1 MDMISIVDT
10 LWVLL
15 AAILVF
21 FMNLGFAS
29 VEAGFARAKN
39 TVNILSKNFI
49 VFAVSSLGFMLL
61 GWGLMFG
68 GDNPFVGTQHL
79 FVLGGQDLSFYDG
92 TLTSTVPFW
101 GKFFFQL
108 VFCGTAATIVSGAV
122 AERIKYV
129 SFILFSFVLTLVI
142 YPIVGH
148 WIWGGGWL
156 AQMGFMDFAGD
167 AAVHSVG
174 GWAAL
179 AGAMLLGPRIG
190 KYDKDGRAQAIPGHN
205 MSLAVIGLFVLWLG
219 WFGFNP
225 GSTMSFQHPA
235 DVMHILV
242 TTNTSAIAAV
252 LTATITSWVVV
263 GKPDLGMTI
272 NGCLAGLVGVTGS
285 CAYVSIESSL
295 IIGAIAG
302 VLVVFAVGFF
312 DKLHVDDPVGATAV
326 HLCCGVFGTLC
337 VGIFAE
343 EGVTTLAT
351 RSGLLFGGGAELLG
365 IQVIGVLAV
374 GVFTFV
380 TSGLVWLALKYT
392 VGIRVS
398 PEEELAGLD
407 IGEELRQR
415 PLVGLPV
422 VVGLHVG
429 IVDAERLPAVVARSP
444 VVGDPVERLI
454 ERMQVLRHARDD
466 LVGLLVLVVEVA
478 GIRGQLLRK
487 DVEARQLDVPVAGRI
502 ETRAHLVD
510 IPLVGRDA
518 VLVVREVELLAVHL
532 APVDRRRGGVA
543 VLQEVDRVG
552 KHHHHLALRGG
563 RTQPFG
569 SCGNGLFEG
578 IDAAVGT
585 EPVVDQVVPLLAV
598 GRVARIAQHADHVGV
613 IDPSGNIRI
622 LRLEEKEAVE
632 EPVLPA
638 RLVGVAHQRREAI
651 RLPEVGRAVVASSVA
666 QHGVGG
672 AVGRS
677 GALRACTFGQPGR
690 PRHGKKDSCG
700 KERQACG
707 KKSLSDVHVVRSGHS
722 RDPVVSP
729 CRITTGSFGLNVH
742 AAGSECFA
750 PDVSQLAASAG

>member
-1 MDMISIVDT
+1 MAPAGVYCTQGNGAGGFPPALLFYHRPSAKGRVLRGGEARQDLPFSCCTRPRTGGRKITAGAAGPARRLLREESLMDMISIVDT

-21 FMNLGFAS
+21 FMNLGFAA

-156 AQMGFMDFAGD
+156 ADMGFMDFAGD

-179 AGAMLLGPRIG
+179 AGALLLGPRMG
-190 KYDKDGRAQAIPGHN
+190 KYGRDGKPQAIPGHN

-225 GSTMSFQHPA
+225 GSTMSFQNPA

-252 LTATITSWVVV
+252 LTSTITSWIVV

-272 NGCLAGLVGVTGS
+272 NGCLAGLVAVTGS

-295 IIGAIAG
+295 AIGAIAG

-337 VGIFAE
+337 VGLFAE

-351 RSGLLFGGGAELLG
+351 RSGLLFGGGAGLLG
-365 IQVIGVLAV
+365 VQLLGVLAV
-374 GVFTFV
+374 GGFTFV

-407 IGEELRQR
+407 IGEHGNIAY
-415 PLVGLPV
+415 P
-422 VVGLHVG
+422 
-429 IVDAERLPAVVARSP
+429 DFAPAIP
-444 VVGDPVERLI
+444 TGDYAAPAAAPAAMPAAAPAAAVPVEHKPRAGAALTKVSVVTRQDRFI
-454 ERMQVLRHARDD
+454 PLQNALEQLGVT
-466 LVGLLVLVVEVA
+466 GLTVTNVFGYGQQKGHEA
-478 GIRGQLLRK
+478 YFRGVP
-487 DVEARQLDVPVAGRI
+487 VEARLLPKLKVEVVVSKVPV
-502 ETRAHLVD
+502 
-510 IPLVGRDA
+510 DA
-518 VLVVREVELLAVHL
+518 VVEA
-532 APVDRRRGGVA
+532 AR
-543 VLQEVDRVG
+543 
-552 KHHHHLALRGG
+552 KALYTG
-563 RTQPFG
+563 
-569 SCGNGLFEG
+569 
-578 IDAAVGT
+578 
-585 EPVVDQVVPLLAV
+585 
-598 GRVARIAQHADHVGV
+598 HVGDGKIFV
-613 IDPSGNIRI
+613 YDVENVVKVRTG
-622 LRLEEKEAVE
+622 EE
-632 EPVLPA
+632 
-638 RLVGVAHQRREAI
+638 GYD
-651 RLPEVGRAVVASSVA
+651 
-666 QHGVGG
+666 
-672 AVGRS
+672 
-677 GALRACTFGQPGR
+677 ALQDA
-690 PRHGKKDSCG
+690 D
-700 KERQACG
+700 
-707 KKSLSDVHVVRSGHS
+707 
-722 RDPVVSP
+722 
-729 CRITTGSFGLNVH
+729 
-742 AAGSECFA
+742 
-750 PDVSQLAASAG
+750 